1 MEENTQ
7 EKNLIEKEEKINLFG
22 KIKKFFKNLFGKKQI
37 EVVEEEPS
45 EKENNNEFRD
55 SIKMTEDEEI
65 KLLDLQR
72 RYRRGEIAEND
83 LTDEQIDALCDLYD
97 KQIEELKESIRIKEE
112 KIEAA
117 GIGAA
122 DRFEN
127 DSFEGCL
134 ERIRRH
140 IRGKM

>member
-22 KIKKFFKNLFGKKQI
+22 KIKNFFKNLFGKRQV
-37 EVVEEEPS
+37 EVVQEETV
-45 EKENNNEFRD
+45 EKEVSNEFKE
-55 SIKMTEDEEI
+55 SIKMTEDEET

-112 KIEAA
+112 KIEEHKRKEQK
-117 GIGAA
+117 I
-122 DRFEN
+122 EN
-127 DSFEGCL
+127 NNA
-134 ERIRRH
+134 
-140 IRGKM
+140 

>member
-112 KIEAA
+112 KIEEHKRKEQKIEKNNA
-117 GIGAA
+117 
-122 DRFEN
+122 
-127 DSFEGCL
+127 
-134 ERIRRH
+134 
-140 IRGKM
+140 